1 MRTLPRYY
9 ASPSDDDNG
18 RTWDVLDRQRFTDAA
33 FVVEQCLPTRTAA
46 RAAARRWNMEDERA
60 VETL

>member
-9 ASPSDDDNG
+9 ASPSDDDTG
-18 RTWDVLDRQRFTDAA
+18 RTWDVLDRQRFTDSDA

-46 RAAARRWNMEDERA
+46 RAAARRWNTEDEA